1 MAAMQARETEQ
12 QGLAPGREPSVGAVQ
27 AVSPEQ
33 AVLALQRGAGNAAV
47 GQMIQRW
54 GILPDWLPRPTDP
67 VAGVFEGVM
76 QSNRAMADR
85 ITVPGHYRT
94 KLIEYSAAHPA
105 DGAMLLPALARAPRF
120 YEGGWILDVQT
131 GAKAMTLDTYIFV
144 RGDLDINTYIHELV
158 HVTQYAALGR
168 TAFLVSYF
176 GLSAATIA
184 KRFIMQEPIDMM
196 QSSPHETQAYDLAA
210 RFDAWYAANP

>member
-1 MAAMQARETEQ
+1 
-12 QGLAPGREPSVGAVQ
+12 
-27 AVSPEQ
+27 
-33 AVLALQRGAGNAAV
+33 
-47 GQMIQRW
+47 
-54 GILPDWLPRPTDP
+54 

-85 ITVPGHYRT
+85 ITVPSHFRT
-94 KLIEYSAAHPA
+94 KLIEYAAANPV
-105 DGAMLLPALARAPRF
+105 DGAILLAALTRAPRF
-120 YEGGWILDVQT
+120 YSGGWILDVQT
-131 GAKAMTLDTYIFV
+131 NAKAMTLDNFIFV
-144 RGDLDINTYIHELV
+144 HGDLDINTYIHELV

-210 RFDAWYAANP
+210 RFDAWHASNP

>member
-1 MAAMQARETEQ
+1 MHARETEQ
-12 QGLAPGREPSVGAVQ
+12 QALASREKGAETG
-27 AVSPEQ
+27 AAASPEQ
-33 AVLALQRGAGNAAV
+33 AVLALQQGAGNAAV
-47 GQMIQRW
+47 GRMIQRW

-67 VAGVFEGVM
+67 LAGVFEGVM
-76 QSNRAMADR
+76 QTNRAMADR
-85 ITVPGHYRT
+85 ITVPSHYRT
-94 KLIEYSAAHPA
+94 KLLEYAAAHPL
-105 DGAMLLPALARAPRF
+105 DGAMLIPALTRAPRF

-131 GAKAMTLDTYIFV
+131 GAKAMTLDNFIFV

-158 HVTQYAALGR
+158 HVTQYATLGR

-184 KRFIMQEPIDMM
+184 KRFIMREPINMM
-196 QSSPHETQAYDLAA
+196 ESSPHETQAYDLAA

>member
-1 MAAMQARETEQ
+1 MQARETEQ
-12 QGLAPGREPSVGAVQ
+12 QALAGRATSAEPGSA
-27 AVSPEQ
+27 ASPEQ

-67 VAGVFEGVM
+67 LAGVFEGVM
-76 QSNRAMADR
+76 QTNRAMADR
-85 ITVPGHYRT
+85 ITVPSHYRT
-94 KLIEYSAAHPA
+94 KLLEYSAAHPL
-105 DGAMLLPALARAPRF
+105 DGAMLIPALTRAPRF

-131 GAKAMTLDTYIFV
+131 GAKAMTLDNFVFV
-144 RGDLDINTYIHELV
+144 RGNLDINTYIHELV
-158 HVTQYAALGR
+158 HVTQYATLGR

-184 KRFIMQEPIDMM
+184 KRFIMREPINMM
-196 QSSPHETQAYDLAA
+196 ESSPHETQAYDLAA